1 MFVAQRSSDDPHVAT
16 FEPPVDLTH
25 RVLRRLRR
33 TLLNWDASRSG
44 ATRLIDRVWFSD
56 DRTQHGSAPSDQ
68 IPAGDILHLHWVAR
82 FIDYGAFFSAVPQHS
97 RLVWTLHDMGAL
109 TGGCHC
115 DLGCGKYVERCGA
128 CPLLGSGD
136 PGDLSRQIWQRKSA
150 ALGKIADGDLHVV
163 TPSRWLADTAK
174 RSALFGRFPI
184 SIIPYGID
192 TGTFAPRDRQ
202 LARAVLGLPE
212 AGKVIL
218 FVADY
223 IGDERKGFPLL
234 MQALKGLSSVT
245 NDLVLISVGNAAP
258 ANKLPFPHFHLGYI
272 RHDGLL
278 SLIYSAADIFVTPT
292 QQDNFPNTVLE
303 SLACGTPVV
312 GFAVGGVPD
321 MVRPGI
327 TGWLAPAEDVAALR
341 QAILDALA
349 HDVLRREM
357 AGNCRRVAEKEY
369 GLEVQARAY
378 LALYRD
384 ILGENCGRQEFQAAS
399 GGSLS

>member
-1 MFVAQRSSDDPHVAT
+1 MFVAQRSSDDPSVAT
-16 FEPPVDLTH
+16 FAPPVDLRR

-33 TLLNWDASRSG
+33 ISINRDASKSG
-44 ATRLIDRVWFSD
+44 ATRLINQVWFSD
-56 DRTQHGSAPSDQ
+56 DRTQHGRAPIDQ
-68 IPAGDILHLHWVAR
+68 IPVGDILHLHWVAR

-115 DLGCGKYVERCGA
+115 DLGCGKYADSCGA
-128 CPLLGSGD
+128 CPLLGSSD

-150 ALGKIADGDLHVV
+150 ALGKVANGGLHMV

-174 RSALFGRFPI
+174 RSTLFGRFPI
-184 SIIPYGID
+184 SVIPYGID

-234 MQALKGLSSVT
+234 MQALNGLSSVT
-245 NDLVLISVGNAAP
+245 NDLILISVGNSAP
-258 ANKLPFPHFHLGYI
+258 ANKLPFPPHHLGYI

-292 QQDNFPNTVLE
+292 KQDNFPNTVLE
-303 SLACGTPVV
+303 SMACGTPVV

-321 MVRPGI
+321 MVRPGV
-327 TGWLAPAEDVAALR
+327 TGWLAPAENVEALR
-341 QAILDALA
+341 QAILDALS
-349 HDVLRREM
+349 HDALRVEM
-357 AGNCRRVAEKEY
+357 AANCRRVAEEEY

-378 LALYRD
+378 LALYEG
-384 ILGENCGRQEFQAAS
+384 ILSEKRGRN
-399 GGSLS
+399 